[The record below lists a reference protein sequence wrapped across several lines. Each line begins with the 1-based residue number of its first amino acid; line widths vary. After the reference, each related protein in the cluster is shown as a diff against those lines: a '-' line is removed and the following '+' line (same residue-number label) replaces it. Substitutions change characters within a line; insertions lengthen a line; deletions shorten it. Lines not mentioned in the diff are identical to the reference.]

1 MGSLP
6 RDFKSLAS
14 ADFAI
19 LAYLCTDIWLL
30 CNAKVKSLA
39 SACFAIPARF
49 CGIFVSPPAAV
60 CAGSCL
66 AAADFSAR
74 RRFFGVPLSIFFP
87 CAADLSFARRLFAED
102 RASVGVHS
110 LPRRRCAS
118 RGAAGERKRPPLHAK
133 RRPIFWRR
141 HPDLNRG
148 VRALQAL
155 ALPLGYSAKK

>member
-1 MGSLP
+1 M
-6 RDFKSLAS
+6 
-14 ADFAI
+14 
-19 LAYLCTDIWLL
+19 L

-60 CAGSCL
+60 CAGPCL
-66 AAADFSAR
+66 AVADFLRAVVDLLSVR
-74 RRFFGVPLSIFFP
+74 RRPFFRAAAFCRRSRLGWRCAP
-87 CAADLSFARRLFAED
+87 CEAPSPRLF
-102 RASVGVHS
+102 
-110 LPRRRCAS
+110 
-118 RGAAGERKRPPLHAK
+118 RGGRGRKRPPLHAK

-155 ALPLGYSAKK
+155 ALPLGYSAKNKVRNWLERETRFELATFTLAR